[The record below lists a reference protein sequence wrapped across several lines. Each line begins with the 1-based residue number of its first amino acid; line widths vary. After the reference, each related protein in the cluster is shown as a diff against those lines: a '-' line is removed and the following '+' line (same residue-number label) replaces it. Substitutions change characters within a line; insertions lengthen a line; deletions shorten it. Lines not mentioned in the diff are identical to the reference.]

1 MDNLANNVNEIAINF
16 VRGDKVASV
25 TAASATR
32 LNSKIKKLAEEFPED
47 VQILAVNED
56 GSIFAHVPVKWVK
69 ISAPRKVS
77 EEQRAAASERFKAFQ
92 KKKKDESTT
101 DFGEFMN
108 VPE

>member
-56 GSIFAHVPVKWVK
+56 GSVFAHVPVKWVK
-69 ISAPRKVS
+69 ISAPRKIS
-77 EEQRAAASERFKAFQ
+77 EEQRVAAAERLRAIR
-92 KKKKDESTT
+92 KKPNEIA
-101 DFGEFMN
+101 DFSEFMN
-108 VPE
+108 DPE